1 MPSEDS
7 DAHAT
12 DHAETAGSSGGK
24 AKQKKAVRFLPSSD
38 ILLLKEM
45 VKHTPWAAGHGETLA
60 AWDQVA
66 SGVKG
71 VLSTC
76 TADGTYRRRFAA

>member
-12 DHAETAGSSGGK
+12 DHTETAGSSGGK
-24 AKQKKAVRFLPSSD
+24 AKWKKAFRFLPSSD

-45 VKHTPWAAGHGETLA
+45 AKHTPWAVGHVGTLA
-60 AWDQVA
+60 AWNRVA
-66 SGVKG
+66 SGVK
-71 VLSTC
+71 
-76 TADGTYRRRFAA
+76 